1 MRKFITSG
9 LKSLLLA
16 AAGTALFSFPAW
28 AFSIRGEITQ
38 VDAGGVS
45 GWAWNKE
52 DTNDV
57 QTVEVHILEAGNP
70 EPIKYLKTAA
80 DNFSQSLEDEI
91 NDGWHCFSVDVDWST
106 LEGQDFKV
114 RAYAVKDGKYYTL
127 GDTISYSKSSGSSA
141 KAASSAASS
150 AKASSAKASSS
161 GSAAASSTAA
171 ASSQTAKASSSG
183 LTSLGVFTTSG
194 YCGCPDCSKGNNL
207 TYAGT
212 VPQEGRTISA
222 DLNLLPLGTKVMIDG
237 VVYTVED
244 TGSNV
249 EGNWIDIYYSS
260 HDSAWAHGLKQQE
273 VFLVQ

>member
-91 NDGWHCFSVDVDWST
+91 NDGWHCFSVDVDWSA

-150 AKASSAKASSS
+150 
-161 GSAAASSTAA
+161 
-171 ASSQTAKASSSG
+171 AKASSSG